1 MSPVFEQI
9 LVFLVMSIVLSL
21 FTWIYV
27 RDRQQKIGLW
37 MLGWTAVLLHF
48 AVPLVGV
55 WLPLSA
61 KFARWNNAATLL
73 IAGSCFLLSVTE
85 VYLGRLRWYFAGFV
99 SAVSLV
105 YLTGLLNRW
114 FPSWGYAALLGLSM
128 GFVVVQLCRRFGFR
142 SQYLYLTLSIVLLLT
157 GAAVT
162 HIFEGLPIW
171 GIHGYLSALFGLAG
185 VQYWRNFRRF
195 TPGVILT
202 SMAFIAWGL
211 VFPIGGM
218 LLERHLGP
226 PANSVVY
233 DLPKYFVAF
242 GMILTLFENQAEVA
256 TGMAR
261 QYQDL
266 FESNLAAVYVSSFDG
281 KLLNCNAAFL
291 KLYGFQS
298 KQEATGAGATSL
310 FSHPHEHDAFLET
323 LHREGQALN
332 YECRHR
338 RRDGTHIWVLERATI
353 IRDSSG
359 VRCIEGTA
367 IDITERKQAELALKQ
382 SEERF
387 ATIFRQSPTGCA
399 IISIEGVLLSAND
412 NFLRILGLP
421 PEEVLGKTGLDLG
434 LWKSQEQ
441 RDDFYEKLQSAGS
454 LRDIEVKFKDA
465 HGNKH
470 EGLYFATLVRIGDKD
485 CIFGMLLDQTDKRE
499 LEAKFL
505 QAQKMEALGRLAGGI
520 AHDFNNLLGVIGGY
534 AELLQSR
541 LDQNDACRRYCNR
554 VIETTERAAGLTR
567 QLLTFSRKEITRPM
581 PLRPDQMI
589 RELSGILP
597 RLIGEDVE
605 LLIDLR
611 STSTVMMDKTHFEQ
625 IIFNLV
631 INARDAMPN
640 GGKLSIDAEDIFRP
654 VVSSAGNVDVG
665 RQVAIRIHDTGMGM
679 EEDILQHAFEPFYTT
694 KDIGRGTGL
703 GLSTVYGIVR
713 QSGGEISIDSQ
724 SGSGTQISIFLPAVA
739 AAEVISGD
747 SPVQELMPGKG
758 NILLVE
764 DELALRE
771 ANAEFLSSLGYSVT
785 AASSGPEALK
795 LARDAG
801 KIDLVI
807 SDVVMPQ
814 MNGREFAD
822 RLLEFRP
829 GLKML
834 FVSGYADDVV
844 LQTGLLLGNG
854 LQFLQKPYSL
864 KQLGIKVQEVMASA
878 KAPAR
883 AMRSGSQHP

>member
-1 MSPVFEQI
+1 MSPQFEQI
-9 LVFLVMSIVLSL
+9 LVFLIMSIVLAL
-21 FTWIYV
+21 FTWIYL
-27 RDRQQKIGLW
+27 RDGRQNIGLW

-48 AVPLVGV
+48 AVPLAGMMFGF
-55 WLPLSA
+55 PLKLAQWS
-61 KFARWNNAATLL
+61 KAATLL

-85 VYLGRLRWYFAGFV
+85 VYIGRMRWYFGVFV

-105 YLTGLLNRW
+105 YLTGLVNHW
-114 FPSWGYAALLGLSM
+114 FPQWGYAGLLILSM
-128 GFVVVQLCRRFGFR
+128 GFVVVQLCRHFSFSSR
-142 SQYLYLTLSIVLLLT
+142 YLYLLLFVVLLLT
-157 GAAVT
+157 AVSIRQ
-162 HIFEGLPIW
+162 IFRGLPVW
-171 GIHGYLSALFGLAG
+171 GLHGYLSALFGVAG

-202 SMAFIAWGL
+202 SLSFIAWGL
-211 VFPIGGM
+211 VFPVGAM
-218 LLERHLGP
+218 LLARHMGP
-226 PANSVVY
+226 PSSSAVY

-256 TGMAR
+256 TGMAQ

-291 KLYGFQS
+291 KMYGFAS
-298 KQEATGAGATSL
+298 KEEAISAGATSL
-310 FSHPHEHDAFLET
+310 YSHPHEHDAFLKT
-323 LHREGQALN
+323 LHSEGQALN

-338 RRDGTHIWVLERATI
+338 RKDGTHIWVLERATM
-353 IRDSSG
+353 IRDYSG

-367 IDITERKQAELALKQ
+367 IDITERKQAELGLKQ

-399 IISIEGVLLSAND
+399 IVSIEGVLLSAND
-412 NFLRILGLP
+412 NFLRILARP

-441 RDDFYEKLQSAGS
+441 RDAFYQKLETAGS

-465 HGNKH
+465 NGNKH
-470 EGLYFATLVRIGDKD
+470 EGLYFATIVRIGDKD
-485 CIFGMLLDQTDKRE
+485 CIFGMLLDQTEKRE

-505 QAQKMEALGRLAGGI
+505 QAQKMEALGRFAGGI

-541 LDQNDACRRYCNR
+541 LGGNDAYRRYCSR
-554 VIETTERAAGLTR
+554 VLETTERAAGLTR

-581 PLRPDQMI
+581 PLRPDQTI

-597 RLIGEDVE
+597 RLIGEDIE

-611 STSTVMMDKTHFEQ
+611 STGTVVMDKTHFEQ

-631 INARDAMPN
+631 INARDAMPT

-654 VVSSAGNVDVG
+654 VVSSAGNVEVG

-679 EEDILQHAFEPFYTT
+679 DDDMMQHAFEPFYTT
-694 KDIGRGTGL
+694 KEVGRGTGL

-713 QSGGEISIDSQ
+713 QSGGEITIDSQ
-724 SGSGTQISIFLPAVA
+724 PGSGTQISIMLPAVA
-739 AAEVISGD
+739 QAEMISGD
-747 SPVQELMPGKG
+747 SPELELKPGRG
-758 NILLVE
+758 HILLVE
-764 DELALRE
+764 DEVALRE
-771 ANAEFLSSLGYSVT
+771 ANAEFLNSLGYSVT
-785 AASSGPEALK
+785 PAASGPEALNF
-795 LARDAG
+795 ARNVRA
-801 KIDLVI
+801 IDLVI

-822 RLLEFRP
+822 RLVEFRP
-829 GLKML
+829 GIKML

-864 KQLGIKVQEVMASA
+864 RQLGLKVQELMAA
-878 KAPAR
+878 EIPAR
-883 AMRSGSQHP
+883 AIRSSSAES

>member
-1 MSPVFEQI
+1 MSPQFEQI

-21 FTWIYV
+21 FTWIYL
-27 RDRQQKIGLW
+27 RDRQQNIRLW

-48 AVPLVGV
+48 AVPLVGI
-55 WLPLSA
+55 WLPLPL
-61 KFARWNNAATLL
+61 KLARWNNAATLL
-73 IAGSCFLLSVTE
+73 VAGSCFLLSVTE
-85 VYLGRLRWYFAGFV
+85 VYIGRLRWYFTGLV
-99 SAVSLV
+99 SVVSLV
-105 YLTGLLNRW
+105 YLTALVNRW
-114 FPSWGYAALLGLSM
+114 LPPWGYAALLGVSM
-128 GFVVVQLCRRFGFR
+128 GFVVLQLCRHFGFR

-162 HIFEGLPIW
+162 HIFEGHPIW

-202 SMAFIAWGL
+202 SLSFIAWGL
-211 VFPIGGM
+211 VFPVGGM
-218 LLERHLGP
+218 LLDRHLGP
-226 PANSVVY
+226 PANSIVY

-256 TGMAR
+256 RGMAR

-291 KLYGFQS
+291 KMYGFES
-298 KQEATGAGATSL
+298 KKEAIGASATSL
-310 FSHPHEHDAFLET
+310 FAHPHEHDAFLQAV
-323 LHREGQALN
+323 HREGQALN

-338 RRDGTHIWVLERATI
+338 RKDGTHIWVLERATV
-353 IRDSSG
+353 IRDYSG

-387 ATIFRQSPTGCA
+387 AAIFRQSPTGCA
-399 IISIEGVLLSAND
+399 IISLEGVLLSAND
-412 NFLRILGLP
+412 NFLRTLGLG
-421 PEEVLGKTGLDLG
+421 PEDVLGKTGLELG

-441 RDDFYEKLQSAGS
+441 RDEFYQKLQSAGS

-485 CIFGMLLDQTDKRE
+485 CIFGMLLDQTEKRE

-534 AELLQSR
+534 AELLHSR
-541 LDQNDACRRYCNR
+541 LGNNDAYRRYCNR

-581 PLRPDQMI
+581 PLRPDHMI

-611 STSTVMMDKTHFEQ
+611 SSGTVVMDKTHFEQ

-654 VVSSAGNVDVG
+654 VVSSSENVELG
-665 RQVAIRIHDTGMGM
+665 RHVAIRIHDTGIGM
-679 EEDILQHAFEPFYTT
+679 DEDSLQHAFEPFYTT
-694 KDIGRGTGL
+694 KEIGRGTGL

-724 SGSGTQISIFLPAVA
+724 PGSGTQISILLPAVSA
-739 AAEVISGD
+739 GEAVSED
-747 SPVQELMPGKG
+747 SVAQELMPGKG

-764 DELALRE
+764 DEVALRE
-771 ANAEFLSSLGYSVT
+771 ANAEFLTSLGYSVT
-785 AASSGPEALK
+785 TAGSGPEALK
-795 LARDAG
+795 LAG
-801 KIDLVI
+801 EPGEIDLVI

-829 GLKML
+829 GVKML

-864 KQLGIKVQEVMASA
+864 KQLGIKVQEVIASA
-878 KAPAR
+878 EAPVR
-883 AMRSGSQHP
+883 ASRSASGQP

>member
-1 MSPVFEQI
+1 
-9 LVFLVMSIVLSL
+9 
-21 FTWIYV
+21 
-27 RDRQQKIGLW
+27 
-37 MLGWTAVLLHF
+37 
-48 AVPLVGV
+48 
-55 WLPLSA
+55 
-61 KFARWNNAATLL
+61 
-73 IAGSCFLLSVTE
+73 
-85 VYLGRLRWYFAGFV
+85 
-99 SAVSLV
+99 
-105 YLTGLLNRW
+105 
-114 FPSWGYAALLGLSM
+114 
-128 GFVVVQLCRRFGFR
+128 
-142 SQYLYLTLSIVLLLT
+142 
-157 GAAVT
+157 
-162 HIFEGLPIW
+162 
-171 GIHGYLSALFGLAG
+171 
-185 VQYWRNFRRF
+185 
-195 TPGVILT
+195 
-202 SMAFIAWGL
+202 
-211 VFPIGGM
+211 
-218 LLERHLGP
+218 
-226 PANSVVY
+226 
-233 DLPKYFVAF
+233 
-242 GMILTLFENQAEVA
+242 
-256 TGMAR
+256 MAR
-261 QYQDL
+261 LYQDL

-291 KLYGFQS
+291 KMYGFES
-298 KQEATGAGATSL
+298 KEEAMSAGATSL

-338 RRDGTHIWVLERATI
+338 RKDGTHIWVLERATI
-353 IRDSSG
+353 IRDYSG

-367 IDITERKQAELALKQ
+367 VDITERKQAELALKQ

-387 ATIFRQSPTGCA
+387 AAIFRQSPTGCA
-399 IISIEGVLLSAND
+399 IVSLEGVLLSAND
-412 NFLRILGLP
+412 NFLRTLGRA
-421 PEEVLGKTGLDLG
+421 PEEVLGKTGLELG

-441 RDDFYEKLQSAGS
+441 RDEFYRKLQSAGS
-454 LRDIEVKFKDA
+454 LQDIEVKFKDA

-470 EGLYFATLVRIGDKD
+470 EGLYFSTLVRIGEKD

-541 LDQNDACRRYCNR
+541 LGNNDAYRRYCSR

-597 RLIGEDVE
+597 RLIGEDIE

-611 STSTVMMDKTHFEQ
+611 STGTVVMDKTHFEQ
-625 IIFNLV
+625 IVFNLV

-640 GGKLSIDAEDIFRP
+640 GGKLSIDAEDIIRP
-654 VVSSAGNVDVG
+654 GASSSNESEAS
-665 RQVAIRIHDTGMGM
+665 RHVAIRIRDTGMGM
-679 EEDILQHAFEPFYTT
+679 DEDSLQHAFEPFYTT
-694 KDIGRGTGL
+694 KEIGRGTGL

-724 SGSGTQISIFLPAVA
+724 AGSGTQISILLPVVA
-739 AAEVISGD
+739 KSEAFNSD
-747 SPVQELMPGKG
+747 SPVQEVMNGKG

-771 ANAEFLSSLGYSVT
+771 ANAEFLGSLGYSVT
-785 AASSGPEALK
+785 AAASGPEALK
-795 LARDAG
+795 IAG
-801 KIDLVI
+801 EGGEIDLVI

-829 GLKML
+829 GVKML

-864 KQLGIKVQEVMASA
+864 KQLGIKVQEVMASTD
-878 KAPAR
+878 APVR
-883 AMRSGSQHP
+883 AMRSSAKQS

>member
-1 MSPVFEQI
+1 MSPQFEQI

-21 FTWIYV
+21 FTWIYL
-27 RDRQQKIGLW
+27 RDPQPKIRLW
-37 MLGWTAVLLHF
+37 MLGWSAVLLHF
-48 AVPLVGV
+48 AVPLGGMLLAFPPQVSQ
-55 WLPLSA
+55 WS
-61 KFARWNNAATLL
+61 KAATLL
-73 IAGSCFLLSVTE
+73 VAGSCFLLSVTE
-85 VYLGRLRWYFAGFV
+85 VYVGRLRWYFVCLV

-105 YLTGLLNRW
+105 YLTAVVNHWFSRWSYASLLV
-114 FPSWGYAALLGLSM
+114 LSM
-128 GFVVVQLCRRFGFR
+128 GFVLVHVCRRFGFKSR
-142 SQYLYLTLSIVLLLT
+142 YLYLLLVIVLLLT
-157 GAAVT
+157 GISVRQ
-162 HIFEGLPIW
+162 IFLGFPIW
-171 GIHGYLSALFGLAG
+171 GIYGYLSALFGLAG
-185 VQYWRNFRRF
+185 VQYWRSFRRF

-202 SMAFIAWGL
+202 SLSFIAWGL
-211 VFPIGGM
+211 VFPVGAM
-218 LLERHLGP
+218 LLARNMGP
-226 PANSVVY
+226 PSNSIVY

-261 QYQDL
+261 QYQEL
-266 FESNLAAVYVSSFDG
+266 FESNLAGVYVASFDG

-291 KLYGFQS
+291 KMHGFDS
-298 KQEATGAGATSL
+298 KEEAIRAGATSL
-310 FSHPHEHDAFLET
+310 FSHPHEHDTFLQT
-323 LHREGQALN
+323 LHSEGQALN

-338 RRDGTHIWVLERATI
+338 RKDGTNIWVLERATI
-353 IRDSSG
+353 IRDYSG
-359 VRCIEGTA
+359 ARCIEGTA

-399 IISIEGVLLSAND
+399 IASLDGVLLSAND
-412 NFLRILGLP
+412 NFLRIVARSA
-421 PEEVLGKTGLDLG
+421 EEVLGKTGLELA

-441 RDDFYEKLQSAGS
+441 RDDFYQKLRNAGS

-470 EGLYFATLVRIGDKD
+470 EGLYFATLVRIGEKD
-485 CIFGMLLDQTDKRE
+485 CIFGMLLDQTEKRE

-505 QAQKMEALGRLAGGI
+505 QAQKMEALGRLAGGV

-541 LDQNDACRRYCNR
+541 LGSNDVYRRYCNR
-554 VIETTERAAGLTR
+554 VLETTERAAGLTR

-581 PLRPDQMI
+581 PLRPDQMV

-597 RLIGEDVE
+597 RLIGEDIE

-611 STSTVMMDKTHFEQ
+611 STGTVMMDKTHFEQ

-631 INARDAMPN
+631 INARDAMPT
-640 GGKLSIDAEDIFRP
+640 GGRLSIDAEDIFRP
-654 VVSSAGNVDVG
+654 ALSSQGNVDLG

-679 EEDILQHAFEPFYTT
+679 DEEALQHVFEPFYTT
-694 KDIGRGTGL
+694 KEIGRGTGL
-703 GLSTVYGIVR
+703 GLSTVYAIVR

-724 SGSGTQISIFLPAVA
+724 AGSGTQISILLPAVA
-739 AAEVISGD
+739 EAEVRASE
-747 SPVQELMPGKG
+747 SPAQELKAGTGK
-758 NILLVE
+758 ILLVE
-764 DELALRE
+764 DEVALRE
-771 ANAEFLSSLGYSVT
+771 ANAEFLTSLGYSVT
-785 AASSGPEALK
+785 SAASGPDALNF
-795 LARDAG
+795 ARRAG
-801 KIDLVI
+801 EIDLVI

-822 RLLEFRP
+822 RLLQFRP
-829 GLKML
+829 GVKML

-864 KQLGIKVQEVMASA
+864 KQLGIKVQELMTSPE
-878 KAPAR
+878 APPR
-883 AMRSGSQHP
+883 AIGMTPNKS